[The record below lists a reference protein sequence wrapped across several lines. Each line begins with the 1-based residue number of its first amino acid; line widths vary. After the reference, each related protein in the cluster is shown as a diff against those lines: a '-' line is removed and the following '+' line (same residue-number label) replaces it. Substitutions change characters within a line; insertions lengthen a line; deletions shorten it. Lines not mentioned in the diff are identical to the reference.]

1 MDDSSLY
8 YTTTSTQADTTG
20 GLLGLVLY
28 VALVVLL
35 VASMW
40 KLFAKA
46 GKPGWAALIPIYNT
60 IVLIEIT
67 GRPLWWFVLLLI
79 PFVNIVFLV
88 ILMNDLSKSFGRG
101 VGTTLL
107 LIFLPFIAFP
117 MLAFGSASYGGPAA
131 AGSTPVQV

>member
-131 AGSTPVQV
+131 AGSTPAQV

>member
-8 YTTTSTQADTTG
+8 YTTTATQTDTTG
-20 GLLGLVLY
+20 GLFGLVVY
-28 VALVVLL
+28 VALIVLM

-40 KLFAKA
+40 KLFTKA

-79 PFVNIVFLV
+79 PFVNIVVLV
-88 ILMNDLSKSFGRG
+88 ILLNDLSKSFGKG

-107 LIFLPFIAFP
+107 LLFLPFIAFP

-131 AGSTPVQV
+131 ANGTPAQA

>member
-8 YTTTSTQADTTG
+8 YTTTATQTDTTG
-20 GLLGLVLY
+20 GLLGLVVY
-28 VALVVLL
+28 VALIVLM

-40 KLFAKA
+40 KLFTKA

-79 PFVNIVFLV
+79 PFVNIVALV
-88 ILMNDLSKSFGRG
+88 ILLNDLSKSFGKG

-131 AGSTPVQV
+131 GNGTPAQV